1 MQIGVPEVL
10 YEDNHLIF
18 VNKPHGWLV
27 HGDKTQD
34 ATLGDWIKDYL
45 KVKYNKPGEVFLG
58 IVHRLDR
65 PVGGVMVFARTSKSL
80 VRMNKIFSSR
90 EVTKEYIA
98 LTERAI
104 EPEEGVMKNWLFK
117 NTNSNQVEVADTPI
131 NENYKYAESQYW
143 LSGMYKKF
151 YLMKLQPFTGRSHQ
165 LRVQLA
171 NKACPIVG
179 DLKYGAKQKCIDG
192 NIALKCERLSF
203 THPVTKVELIVGL
216 DKISWN
222 V

>member
-1 MQIGVPEVL
+1 MQTGIPEVL

-45 KVKYNKPGEVFLG
+45 KVKYNKSGDVFLG

-65 PVGGVMVFARTSKSL
+65 PVGGVMVFARTTKSL

-98 LTERAI
+98 LTERQI
-104 EPEEGVMKNWLFK
+104 DPEEGVMKNWLFK
-117 NTNSNQVEVADTPI
+117 NSNTNQVEVAISQI
-131 NENYKYAESQYW
+131 NKNYKYAETQYW
-143 LSGMYKKF
+143 LSGMYKKYF
-151 YLMKLQPFTGRSHQ
+151 LTKLQPFTGRSHQ

-171 NKACPIVG
+171 QKTCPIVG
-179 DLKYGAKQKCIDG
+179 DLKYGAKFKCVDG

-203 THPVTKVELIVGL
+203 IHPVTKVKLIVGL
-216 DKISWN
+216 NEIDWN